1 MHSLWSHLGALPTL
15 GGVAVGLAGWP
26 VQWSAVSEAAAAP
39 VRRALGAEVPVLVLP
54 NAVDPSR
61 WQVPH
66 RAAVASPVPTIF
78 SVMRFARTKRP
89 LALVRMLREV
99 RAQLP
104 DDAPLRAVLIGD
116 GPQRPPVERYL
127 ERHGMRDW
135 VELPGRLSRAE
146 IREAYA
152 DAGLY
157 VAPAERESFGIAA
170 LEARCAGL
178 PVVASSRGGV
188 GSFVTPGVNGWL
200 ADDDAGMVR
209 AMVRLLTDRAGAAVI
224 EATQPGG
231 PAGPGLAGGLRA
243 GARRLRPGRP
253 DRRRRAAG
261 PAARR
266 GRPVSGGVRRTV
278 VSFHAHPDD
287 EALLTGGHPRPA
299 GRRGPPGGARRR
311 DRGEARAGGSVTAHG
326 ATWRAPARRA
336 ARLRRRAR
344 RGPGRGAR
352 VRRLRAAR
360 RTRPTRR
367 RRSPTPTSQVP
378 AERPRRLARLL
389 REERADVL
397 TIYDAATAATATP
410 TTCRCTGSA
419 AGRPSWPARR
429 WCSRRPST
437 AGCCCG

>member
-1 MHSLWSHLGALPTL
+1 MRVLHVTDCYLPRLGGIETHVQDLVTQQRAEGHDARVLTLTPAGGGTADPRWVTRVAYPRVSVTGPADATRQVLDLLAGADVVHAHVSVVSPFTFGVARRACARSVPTLVTVHSLWSHLGALPTL
-15 GGVAVGLAGWP
+15 GGAAVGLAGWP

-39 VRRALGAEVPVLVLP
+39 VRRTLGAGVPVLVLP

-66 RAAVASPVPTIF
+66 RAPVASPVPTIF

-99 RAQLP
+99 RARLP
-104 DDAPLRAVLIGD
+104 EEAPLRAVLIGD

-135 VELPGRLSRAE
+135 VELPGRLSRAA

-178 PVVASSRGGV
+178 PVVASSHGGV

-224 EATQPGG
+224 EAHNRVAPRDLDW
-231 PAGPGLAGGLRA
+231 PAASARA
-243 GARRLRPGRP
+243 LDGYA
-253 DRRRRAAG
+253 RAALIAAAVP
-261 PAARR
+261 PARQ
-266 GRPVSGGVRRTV
+266 
-278 VSFHAHPDD
+278 
-287 EALLTGGHPRPA
+287 LTGG
-299 GRRGPPGGARRR
+299 AR
-311 DRGEARAGGSVTAHG
+311 
-326 ATWRAPARRA
+326 
-336 ARLRRRAR
+336 
-344 RGPGRGAR
+344 
-352 VRRLRAAR
+352 
-360 RTRPTRR
+360 
-367 RRSPTPTSQVP
+367 
-378 AERPRRLARLL
+378 
-389 REERADVL
+389 
-397 TIYDAATAATATP
+397 
-410 TTCRCTGSA
+410 
-419 AGRPSWPARR
+419 
-429 WCSRRPST
+429 
-437 AGCCCG
+437 